1 MNVVFLAENNR
12 NHWIIYDNVKPNSQF
27 TTEENSHKIWYFI
40 RTHAGSTCRR
50 MRKNMKAKSR
60 ANLFVNEFEC
70 LLLAWI
76 EKKKQ
81 RSNRR
86 SNYQRSHSIWIAH
99 LHRNL
104 ASTREFARQQWQI
117 NAAPNAWNI
126 FIGCV
131 LALSAGHCQPAKKN
145 QKRKKNALKSV
156 GFLILSSIS
165 LFCT

>member
-1 MNVVFLAENNR
+1 MTMWNQIRNLQPKRIHIKFDISYGLMREAHVKEWERTWRRNLERIYLSMNL
-12 NHWIIYDNVKPNSQF
+12 NVCFWLES
-27 TTEENSHKIWYFI
+27 
-40 RTHAGSTCRR
+40 
-50 MRKNMKAKSR
+50 
-60 ANLFVNEFEC
+60 
-70 LLLAWI
+70 
-76 EKKKQ
+76 KKKQ